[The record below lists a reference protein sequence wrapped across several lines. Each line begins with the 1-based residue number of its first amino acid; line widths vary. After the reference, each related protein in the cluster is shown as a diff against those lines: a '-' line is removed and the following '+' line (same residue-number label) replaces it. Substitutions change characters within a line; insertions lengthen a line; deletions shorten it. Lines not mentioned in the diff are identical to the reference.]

1 MCEGVWTTPL
11 RPEDQLT
18 LMFPCWCW
26 RFFFLQDYLAGIH
39 NFFSWTAN
47 RQSVS
52 VWPLRS
58 AGIFL
63 SNILRVQTCSQTKVK
78 RDIKQV
84 VKLAGWNT
92 VMIHQGKF
100 CWNLICQSC
109 SPKRLSLSKF
119 FSLPLDHLLVLNS
132 SCLSPGVCRRGHVWG
147 ISRRTLVALAASCCP
162 QLPGS
167 CLGKGGAAALVTK
180 EGWKCQCGSWVDQVS
195 LFGLLLSTAKQG
207 KMCQHHVI
215 FNQRTLLWFSF
226 LLKVEEH

>member
-1 MCEGVWTTPL
+1 MWQKHLREGVWTTPL

-39 NFFSWTAN
+39 NFFWTAN

-63 SNILRVQTCSQTKVK
+63 SNILRVQTCSQEQAWLLQ

-92 VMIHQGKF
+92 VMIHQGKI

-109 SPKRLSLSKF
+109 PPKHLSLSNF

-132 SCLSPGVCRRGHVWG
+132 FPVYLQGC
-147 ISRRTLVALAASCCP
+147 AE
-162 QLPGS
+162 GS
-167 CLGKGGAAALVTK
+167 VSEGYQGGP
-180 EGWKCQCGSWVDQVS
+180 W
-195 LFGLLLSTAKQG
+195 
-207 KMCQHHVI
+207 
-215 FNQRTLLWFSF
+215 
-226 LLKVEEH
+226 